1 MLNTGSLLKCKLS
14 FIMQKRKEVILMSEF
29 IAKIRAELDSKELEQ
44 KLDSLTKESRKVKVE
59 VDTSKMDETV
69 KSTEKIKNKE
79 IKVKTQ
85 IDGTKDI
92 KKIGRAHV

>member
-44 KLDSLTKESRKVKVE
+44 KLDSLTKESRRVKVE
-59 VDTSKMDETV
+59 VDTSKMDEAV

-79 IKVKTQ
+79 IKVKTK
-85 IDGTKDI
+85 IDG
-92 KKIGRAHV
+92 